1 MLKKWLPFSSF
12 RIKGKKGKHLTSV
25 EHLISVAV
33 VCFLSVLSE
42 ILFLTPQDILY
53 YLLKFLLLLF
63 ASTSVC
69 GHEIAQTDNKTELRQ
84 QAKPCWCK
92 YWLVSIFPA
101 LKGGCV
107 FKPFVSI
114 MADFCPRSTDF
125 YILEWRA
132 RNHPGQ
138 FVLLMLIFFLPICS
152 IRVQCLEEIYL
163 LKTL

>member
-1 MLKKWLPFSSF
+1 MLKKLLPFFSF
-12 RIKGKKGKHLTSV
+12 SYKRTRKKGKHLTSV
-25 EHLISVAV
+25 EHLIGVAV

-92 YWLVSIFPA
+92 YWLVLCHFSSAEGWMRFQTVCEHHGRFLSSLHGFLYFRVKSKEPSRTI
-101 LKGGCV
+101 C
-107 FKPFVSI
+107 FVD
-114 MADFCPRSTDF
+114 AHLLLAYLF
-125 YILEWRA
+125 YPCTAFRGNL
-132 RNHPGQ
+132 
-138 FVLLMLIFFLPICS
+138 F
-152 IRVQCLEEIYL
+152 
-163 LKTL
+163 T